1 MKEEDIARRR
11 ELAKEQRANGET
23 AMDTLEDD
31 EELEDDED
39 LLQEDSEGEDAMQ
52 VVGTLF

>member
-1 MKEEDIARRR
+1 MKEEGIARRR